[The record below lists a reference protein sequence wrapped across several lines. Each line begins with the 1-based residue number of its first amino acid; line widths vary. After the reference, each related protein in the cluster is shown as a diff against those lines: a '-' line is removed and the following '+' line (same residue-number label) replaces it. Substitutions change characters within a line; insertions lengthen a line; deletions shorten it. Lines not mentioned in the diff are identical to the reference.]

1 MKTVLTFIFIVAGMS
16 SVMAQEVTVTSLLA
30 LGFDPV
36 AGSVT
41 GNFGGLFLRKGN
53 AIFKCNVDEDGSSRC
68 LAVR

>member
-1 MKTVLTFIFIVAGMS
+1 MKTFLTVMFVIAGMN

-41 GNFGGLFLRKGN
+41 GDFGGLFLRKGN
-53 AIFKCNVDEDGSSRC
+53 VIFKCNVAEDGSSRC
-68 LAVR
+68 VAVR